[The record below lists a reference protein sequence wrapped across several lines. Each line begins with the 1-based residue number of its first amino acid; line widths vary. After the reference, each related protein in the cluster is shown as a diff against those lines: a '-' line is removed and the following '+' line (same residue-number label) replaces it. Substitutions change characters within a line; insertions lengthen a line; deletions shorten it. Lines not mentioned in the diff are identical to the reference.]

1 MAVLIDEVALQ
12 VEPERAAA
20 ADEPAAPRPAA
31 RLPVMP
37 LLRRE
42 MRRIAE
48 REARLAAN

>member
-20 ADEPAAPRPAA
+20 AEEPAA